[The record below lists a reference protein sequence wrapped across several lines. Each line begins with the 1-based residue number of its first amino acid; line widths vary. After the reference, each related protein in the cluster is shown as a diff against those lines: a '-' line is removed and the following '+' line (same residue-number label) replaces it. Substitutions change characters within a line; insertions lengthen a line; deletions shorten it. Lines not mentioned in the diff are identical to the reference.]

1 MKRNSGASGPKVS
14 SLATA
19 ALLGTST
26 RMVGSKKLPPRACGL
41 PPATTLA
48 PLLTASAMCSS
59 TFFTAFSS
67 ISGPV
72 VVPSSRPLPICS
84 LATAALSFS
93 TKASYTPSCT
103 YRRLAHTQVW
113 PLLRYLE
120 ISAPSTALSR
130 SASSKTMNGALPPN
144 SRDTFL
150 MSLAHSAISWRP
162 ISVEPVKVSLRTIG
176 LLVSSPPTSPALP
189 VTTLNT
195 PAGMPAR
202 SASSASARAE

>member
-1 MKRNSGASGPKVS
+1 MF

-19 ALLGTST
+19 A
-26 RMVGSKKLPPRACGL
+26 
-41 PPATTLA
+41 
-48 PLLTASAMCSS
+48 
-59 TFFTAFSS
+59 FS
-67 ISGPV
+67 
-72 VVPSSRPLPICS
+72 L
-84 LATAALSFS
+84 S

-103 YRRLAHTQVW
+103 YRRLAQTQVW

-120 ISAPSTALSR
+120 ISAPSTAASR
-130 SASSKTMNGALPPN
+130 SASSNTMNGALPPS

-150 MSLAHSAISWRP
+150 MSWAHSAISWRP

-195 PAGMPAR
+195 PFGMPAR
-202 SASSASARAE
+202 SASSARARAEYGVCEAGLSTMVQPAARAGPALRVIIAEGSSTA